1 MADPSEERLEE
12 LGDRIDKARRD
23 AEEDGLL
30 PDSTPEP
37 SYRDPDPDDELT
49 DDELIDDAVPPDSP
63 ARGVVEDGPDDG
75 DAPEPSEPA

>member
-12 LGDRIDKARRD
+12 LGERIDKARRD

-37 SYRDPDPDDELT
+37 SFEDPNPDD
-49 DDELIDDAVPPDSP
+49 DDD
-63 ARGVVEDGPDDG
+63 DDG
-75 DAPEPSEPA
+75 DALTDDAIAPG

>member
-1 MADPSEERLEE
+1 MADPSEERLEA

-37 SYRDPDPDDELT
+37 SFKDPDPDDGDGDDDLT
-49 DDELIDDAVPPDSP
+49 DDAI
-63 ARGVVEDGPDDG
+63 
-75 DAPEPSEPA
+75 APG